1 MEPAHRKYGQ
11 RRAELHCASPSTSS
25 VVRIENFPA
34 LFPLGPLA
42 LLGFHT
48 PQRLGLGVENLPAP
62 SGDITPSGLL
72 SHLVGQLAAP
82 VIVLGILDGLASS
95 SIDKV
100 QDAHNSNH
108 SVVRVHRVPHK
119 IKIQSE
125 SSAWSC
131 SSGKSNSSGAQA
143 GCKLGGYLRCAVFR
157 PGVTRKSGTQG
168 GNAHALAQS
177 EEASKL
183 HGL

>member
-1 MEPAHRKYGQ
+1 MDSGERT
-11 RRAELHCASPSTSS
+11 ASPSTSS
-25 VVRIENFPA
+25 VVRIENLPA
-34 LFPLGPLA
+34 LFPLSPLA
-42 LLGFHT
+42 LLSFHT

-108 SVVRVHRVPHK
+108 GVVRVHRVPHK

-183 HGL
+183 HGCHLGLGNL